1 MAKDKKKN
9 KKDKPGA
16 AGKTA
21 KRLKTMTQN
30 PMAADIVAAALVATA
45 AALKDSNKARRLAGQ
60 AGDQLAELA
69 KEGADR
75 GNAMWQL
82 ALDVG
87 RRALEELS
95 GKDAAKATRKT
106 VKSAAKKSAPKSV
119 AKPAAKAVRKGKGAR
134 SSSPRK

>member
-1 MAKDKKKN
+1 
-9 KKDKPGA
+9 
-16 AGKTA
+16 
-21 KRLKTMTQN
+21 
-30 PMAADIVAAALVATA
+30 
-45 AALKDSNKARRLAGQ
+45 
-60 AGDQLAELA
+60 
-69 KEGADR
+69 
-75 GNAMWQL
+75 MWQL